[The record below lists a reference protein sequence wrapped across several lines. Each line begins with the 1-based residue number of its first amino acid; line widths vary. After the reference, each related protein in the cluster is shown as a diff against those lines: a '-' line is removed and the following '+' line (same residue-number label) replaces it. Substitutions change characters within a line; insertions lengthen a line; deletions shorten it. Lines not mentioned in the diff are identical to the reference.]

1 METNPFYMRHEIGK
15 FVGSGSGRSKLD
27 SLVPLPSSNLR
38 NRYVQDELITLW
50 LLPTHIPLNYRIP
63 TRSLCLGFVHIENF
77 IVKMENWVIVFIS
90 LRKEIFISTPKR
102 RKLCATPEH
111 TASPQSAPQKTTFD
125 RPPSM
130 AYLDDLEELQRTLR
144 YMFQDVQILQHALT
158 FDSEGTN
165 SFERLE
171 FLGDG
176 TLGNSL
182 KLFIFSF

>member
-90 LRKEIFISTPKR
+90 LRKEIFISTPKTM
-102 RKLCATPEH
+102 CH
-111 TASPQSAPQKTTFD
+111 T
-125 RPPSM
+125 
-130 AYLDDLEELQRTLR
+130 
-144 YMFQDVQILQHALT
+144 
-158 FDSEGTN
+158 
-165 SFERLE
+165 
-171 FLGDG
+171 
-176 TLGNSL
+176 
-182 KLFIFSF
+182 